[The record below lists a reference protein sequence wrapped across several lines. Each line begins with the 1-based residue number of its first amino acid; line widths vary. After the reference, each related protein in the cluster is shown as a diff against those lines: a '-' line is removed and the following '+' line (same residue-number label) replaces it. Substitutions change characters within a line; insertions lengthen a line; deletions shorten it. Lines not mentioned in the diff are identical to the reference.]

1 MSILLHP
8 HQVLIRRHDRLV
20 RPRSKEHFTLAALPY
35 LLIRA
40 PPPLHSL
47 AFRLPFTSSN
57 RAGIC
62 FLLVFSFCGTIS
74 EAIYLSSG
82 EPCMCFCTRNTWGAQ
97 MRPPRP
103 GLAGSFTLS
112 GLKSALINTDVIFLL
127 PCSSDTRRYP
137 QDSSKDLKTD
147 RI

>member
-8 HQVLIRRHDRLV
+8 HLVLIRRHDRLV

-40 PPPLHSL
+40 PPPLHPL

-57 RAGIC
+57 RAAIC

-82 EPCMCFCTRNTWGAQ
+82 EPVHVLLHPEHVGAQ

-103 GLAGSFTLS
+103 GA
-112 GLKSALINTDVIFLL
+112 
-127 PCSSDTRRYP
+127 RRFILTVGAKIGP
-137 QDSSKDLKTD
+137 D
-147 RI
+147 